1 MPSGL
6 RAATLSVVPA
16 LAVQKWQF
24 PPKGGLTIARP
35 LSTGFLLA
43 FCYDGGKI
51 LKGVVSKT
59 APRRLEGYATM
70 FHRPWNH
77 ILSVLQK
84 TWEGWR
90 EDDGFLLSAAM
101 AYYAA
106 FSLFPLCLVLISILG
121 FVLHFSQQAGNAQA
135 FLLEQVKQQMG
146 PWLAD
151 RLLDLLAGVK
161 SSAGLGGP
169 LGAMTLLAAAIVVFL
184 QLDYMFDRIFGATKT
199 SSTASLWGYV
209 RTVLYDR
216 LWAFLMLM
224 AVGALLLGL
233 FIANVILTGVRPRI
247 EHALPVG
254 VAIGGWAQF
263 LFTTTTNALLFAVI
277 YKVLPKVAIPWR
289 DALSG
294 GLLVSLVWILGQRL
308 LVTFLIGSSYT
319 AYGIVGSFIAVMI
332 WLYYVSAI
340 LFLGA
345 EFVEALSIVSGRST
359 RLPKS

>member
-1 MPSGL
+1 
-6 RAATLSVVPA
+6 
-16 LAVQKWQF
+16 
-24 PPKGGLTIARP
+24 
-35 LSTGFLLA
+35 
-43 FCYDGGKI
+43 
-51 LKGVVSKT
+51 
-59 APRRLEGYATM
+59 
-70 FHRPWNH
+70 
-77 ILSVLQK
+77 
-84 TWEGWR
+84 
-90 EDDGFLLSAAM
+90 
-101 AYYAA
+101 
-106 FSLFPLCLVLISILG
+106 
-121 FVLHFSQQAGNAQA
+121 
-135 FLLEQVKQQMG
+135 MG